1 MAEID
6 WGAGLLEWVWRME
19 VGRAA
24 LVTLAT
30 FWHGE
35 SWVVGFWFVICNSAL
50 WGTGVACAGRVGE
63 WGVNANVN
71 VLLY

>member
-1 MAEID
+1 
-6 WGAGLLEWVWRME
+6 ME

-35 SWVVGFWFVICNSAL
+35 SWVAGFWFVICNGAL
-50 WGTGVACAGRVGE
+50 WGTGRGVRGESGGVGS
-63 WGVNANVN
+63 
-71 VLLY
+71 

>member
-1 MAEID
+1 MAEVD

-35 SWVVGFWFVICNSAL
+35 SWVVGFWFVICNGAL
-50 WGTGVACAGRVGE
+50 WGTGRGVRGESGGVG
-63 WGVNANVN
+63 N
-71 VLLY
+71 